1 MKKWKE
7 IFVNQSLQRKWMFTS
22 SAVIF
27 FSFTIICVV
36 VYISLHTWLLNDEQ
50 LKIQRTSYDV
60 VSFFESQGPNLT
72 IQQIQQNIGL
82 LNSSDQTVILF
93 NLDKIEVLRI
103 VNTSG
108 VNNPSQTAPL
118 THIGEIVE
126 MTIDKKD
133 VYVIN
138 KPIQLGFFRGYIQVI
153 HPLSGFQSL
162 MHYLLTAMLI
172 AGLGAL
178 VLSAS
183 IGYYLASYL
192 MKPLHALRSSMKNVM
207 DKGFN
212 EPIQLTYTSHDEIG
226 DLLKMYNAMMNE
238 LQISFTQQQQFVAD
252 ASHEL
257 RTPIQAIEG
266 HLSLLKR
273 WGKDDPE
280 ILKESIDTSLTEIA
294 RIRKMIEELLEL
306 ARREEKDNMSKAD
319 AVAVIKVV
327 IGEMERLHPEARIT
341 LSKNGEIGLLFIT
354 ENALSQI
361 VRNLVENAIRYCEKI
376 PEIQITLSVAG
387 NEALLKIE
395 DNGIGIAQ
403 ENIPFIF
410 DRFYRI
416 DEARNRQKGGTGLG
430 LSITKML
437 LEKYNGS
444 VEVKSE
450 INIGTVF
457 FIKLPLKY

>member
-1 MKKWKE
+1 MKTLKKHL
-7 IFVNQSLQRKWMFTS
+7 VNQTLQRKWMLTS

-27 FSFTIICVV
+27 FSYAIICIV
-36 VYISLHTWLLNDEQ
+36 VYISLHTWLLNDEES
-50 LKIQRTSYDV
+50 KVTRTSYDL
-60 VSFFESQGPNLT
+60 VSFLESQGPNLT
-72 IQQIQQNIGL
+72 IQQIQQNTGL
-82 LNSSDQTVILF
+82 LNSIVDRDQTIRLF
-93 NLDKIEVLRI
+93 NMDNIEI
-103 VNTSG
+103 FSINDTS
-108 VNNPSQTAPL
+108 PAAPL
-118 THIGEIVE
+118 TTLREINE
-126 MTIDKKD
+126 MTIDKKN
-133 VYVIN
+133 VFVIN
-138 KPIQLGFFRGYIQVI
+138 EPIRLGFFQGYIQVI

-183 IGYYLASYL
+183 IGYYLANYL
-192 MKPLHALRSSMKNVM
+192 MKPLQELRSSMKMVM

-212 EPIQLTYTSHDEIG
+212 EPIKLTYTSHDEIG

-319 AVAVIKVV
+319 AVAVIEVV

-457 FIKLPLKY
+457 FIKFPLKY

>member
-1 MKKWKE
+1 MKSLKKHL
-7 IFVNQSLQRKWMFTS
+7 VNQTLQRKWMLTS

-27 FSFTIICVV
+27 FSYAIICMV
-36 VYISLHTWLLNDEQ
+36 VYISLHTWLLNDEES
-50 LKIQRTSYDV
+50 KVTRTSYDL
-60 VSFFESQGPNLT
+60 VSFLESQGPNLT
-72 IQQIQQNIGL
+72 IQQIQQNTGL
-82 LNSSDQTVILF
+82 LNSIVDRDQTVRLF
-93 NLDKIEVLRI
+93 NMDNIEI
-103 VNTSG
+103 FSINDTT
-108 VNNPSQTAPL
+108 PAAPL
-118 THIGEIVE
+118 TTLREINE

-133 VYVIN
+133 VFVIN
-138 KPIQLGFFRGYIQVI
+138 EPIRLGFFQGYIQVI

-183 IGYYLASYL
+183 IGYYLANYL
-192 MKPLHALRSSMKNVM
+192 MKPLQELRSSMKMVM

-212 EPIQLTYTSHDEIG
+212 EPIKLTYTSHDEIG

-273 WGKDDPE
+273 WGKNDPE
-280 ILKESIDTSLTEIA
+280 ILEESINTSLTEIA
-294 RIRKMIEELLEL
+294 RMRKMIEELLEL
-306 ARREEKDNMSKAD
+306 ARREEKDSRSEAN
-319 AVAVIKVV
+319 AVEVIESVME
-327 IGEMERLHPEARIT
+327 EMEHLHPEARIM
-341 LSKNGEIGLLFIT
+341 LSKNEEIGLLFIT

-376 PEIQITLSVAG
+376 PEIQISLSTAG
-387 NEALLKIE
+387 NEVLLKIE

-457 FIKLPLKY
+457 FIKFPLKY

>member
-1 MKKWKE
+1 MKTLKKHL
-7 IFVNQSLQRKWMFTS
+7 VNQTLQRKWMLTS

-27 FSFTIICVV
+27 FSYAIICIV
-36 VYISLHTWLLNDEQ
+36 VYISLHTWLLNDEES
-50 LKIQRTSYDV
+50 KVTRTSYDL
-60 VSFFESQGPNLT
+60 VSFLESQGPNLT
-72 IQQIQQNIGL
+72 IQQIQQNTGL
-82 LNSSDQTVILF
+82 LNSIVDRDQTVRLF
-93 NLDKIEVLRI
+93 NMDNIEI
-103 VNTSG
+103 FSINDTS
-108 VNNPSQTAPL
+108 PAAPL
-118 THIGEIVE
+118 TTLREINE
-126 MTIDKKD
+126 MTIDKKN
-133 VYVIN
+133 VFVIN
-138 KPIQLGFFRGYIQVI
+138 EPIRLGFFQGYIQVI

-183 IGYYLASYL
+183 IGYYLANYL
-192 MKPLHALRSSMKNVM
+192 MKPLQELRSSMKMVM

-212 EPIQLTYTSHDEIG
+212 EPIKLTYTSHDEIG

-280 ILKESIDTSLTEIA
+280 ILEESINTSLTEIA
-294 RIRKMIEELLEL
+294 RMRKMIEELLEL
-306 ARREEKDNMSKAD
+306 ARREEKDSRSEAN
-319 AVAVIKVV
+319 AVEVIESV
-327 IGEMERLHPEARIT
+327 IEEMEHLHPAARIM
-341 LSKNGEIGLLFIT
+341 LSKNEEIGLLFIT

-376 PEIQITLSVAG
+376 PEIQISLTVAG
-387 NEALLKIE
+387 NEVLLKIE

-403 ENIPFIF
+403 EYIPFIF

-457 FIKLPLKY
+457 FIKFPLKY

>member
-1 MKKWKE
+1 MKTLKKHL
-7 IFVNQSLQRKWMFTS
+7 VNQTLQRKWMLTS

-27 FSFTIICVV
+27 FSYAIICIV
-36 VYISLHTWLLNDEQ
+36 VYISLHTWLLNDEES
-50 LKIQRTSYDV
+50 KVTRTSDDL
-60 VSFFESQGPNLT
+60 VSFLESQGPNLT
-72 IQQIQQNIGL
+72 IQQIRQNTGL
-82 LNSSDQTVILF
+82 LNSIVDRDQTVRLF
-93 NLDKIEVLRI
+93 NMDHIEI
-103 VNTSG
+103 FSINDTS
-108 VNNPSQTAPL
+108 SAAPL
-118 THIGEIVE
+118 TILREIIE

-133 VYVIN
+133 VFVIN
-138 KPIQLGFFRGYIQVI
+138 EPVQLGFFQGYIQVI

-178 VLSAS
+178 VLSSS
-183 IGYYLASYL
+183 IGYYLANYL
-192 MKPLHALRSSMKNVM
+192 MKPLQELRSSMKMVM
-207 DKGFN
+207 DKGFT
-212 EPIQLTYTSHDEIG
+212 EPIKLTYTSHDEIG

-257 RTPIQAIEG
+257 RTPVQAIEG

-280 ILKESIDTSLTEIA
+280 ILEESINTSLTEVA
-294 RIRKMIEELLEL
+294 RMRKMIEELLEL
-306 ARREEKDNMSKAD
+306 ARREEKDSSSEAN
-319 AVAVIKVV
+319 AVEVIESV
-327 IGEMERLHPEARIT
+327 IEEMEHLYPEARIT

-457 FIKLPLKY
+457 FIKFPLKY